1 METKTQVSQ
10 DRTAIAFLAVL
21 LAVSVI
27 GFTVGC
33 KSPPRARVVRLLPN
47 ADETEWRFSVNGN
60 GTADLVAL
68 DNLTNRVARLSLQHG
83 DLVLFGKMPQF
94 NSSQTGKTRDWLAR
108 YFEASRVAMFVYPPS
123 ASGDVF
129 SVPVYHWVAPF
140 DDPRSIAKASFF
152 REGKFLGA
160 GSNGYTNMV
169 REIEQARV
177 PRVFVLGSLYDINRG
192 FGPFESPY
200 ERQENLLDH
209 ALKNSGT
216 ELIRPSELP
225 GL

>member
-10 DRTAIAFLAVL
+10 DRPAIAFLAAL

-27 GFTVGC
+27 GIMAGC
-33 KSPPRARVVRLLPN
+33 KSPPRARVVRLVPN

-60 GTADLVAL
+60 VRPDLVTL
-68 DNLTNRVARLSLQHG
+68 GDLTNRVARLELQHG
-83 DLVLFGKMPQF
+83 DLVLFGKVPQF
-94 NSSQTGKTRDWLAR
+94 DSSQTAKTRAWLAG
-108 YFEASRVAMFVYPPS
+108 YFETRRVAMFVYPPS

-129 SVPVYHWVAPF
+129 SVPVYHWLAPF
-140 DDPRSIAKASFF
+140 DDPRSIESASFF

-160 GSNGYTNMV
+160 GINGYTNLV
-169 REIEQARV
+169 QEIRQTRV
-177 PRVFVLGSLYDINRG
+177 PCVFVLGSLYDINRS

-200 ERQENLLDH
+200 ERQESLLDN
-209 ALKNSGT
+209 ALKESGT
-216 ELIRPSELP
+216 KLILPSELL